1 MKALFPFDMQQTR
14 LRKIAKSAHIVPQQN
29 FFDKHKSQDCQ
40 TIGSCKQIFKNV
52 KNRLEPGGEH
62 DS

>member
-1 MKALFPFDMQQTR
+1 MKILFPPDMQQIMF
-14 LRKIAKSAHIVPQQN
+14 RKIAGLAQTAPQEN

-40 TIGSCKQIFKNV
+40 TIGSCKQIFENV